1 MKFLKTLLIPFP
13 NILHLLRI
21 ALSLLLISI
30 IVSTSYSQELDC
42 KITVNAD
49 QIATQ
54 DRRVFTDM
62 ETAFAQFVN
71 SRRWTNDTYQPEER
85 IKCNFNLTINSMPSI
100 GSFEATVQ
108 ILSARPIYN
117 SNYESI
123 MLNFADRDWSFD
135 YVESQPLDFNP
146 NSFQNNLTSLL
157 AYYAYIILAMDY
169 DSFAELSGTPYYQLA
184 QNVVTNATPSG
195 RPGWTSLESNRN
207 RFWFIENLTNQQ
219 MLNLRKGF
227 YTYHRQGLDIFQD
240 NQDEAQKN
248 IVQVLEN
255 IRDIRELNPN
265 SIVIISFLDSK
276 ADELVNIF
284 SEGNPQLRRQ
294 AYNILIEI
302 DPRRRDKYNRI
313 ISN

>member
-1 MKFLKTLLIPFP
+1 MTRGFFIFLLI
-13 NILHLLRI
+13 
-21 ALSLLLISI
+21 
-30 IVSTSYSQELDC
+30 TSSFYSSAQELDC
-42 KITVNAD
+42 KINVNAD

-54 DRRVFTDM
+54 DRRVFQDM
-62 ETAFAQFVN
+62 EIAFAQFLN
-71 SRRWTNDTYQPEER
+71 SRKWTTDAYQPEEK
-85 IKCNFNLTINSMPSI
+85 IKCNFNFTINSMPNI

-135 YVESQPLDFNP
+135 YVESMPLDFNE
-146 NSFQNNLTSLL
+146 NSFTNNLTSLL
-157 AYYAYIILAMDY
+157 AYYANIILAMDY
-169 DSFAELSGTPYYQLA
+169 DSFGELSGTPYYQLA

-227 YTYHRQGLDIFQD
+227 YTYHRKGLDIYQE
-240 NQDEAQKN
+240 NKDEAQQN
-248 IVQVLEN
+248 IVQVLK
-255 IRDIRELNPN
+255 DIREIRILNPN

-284 SEGNPQLRRQ
+284 SEGNPQVRRE
-294 AYNILIEI
+294 AYNILAEI
-302 DPRRRDKYNRI
+302 DPRRRDKYNKI
-313 ISN
+313 IAN